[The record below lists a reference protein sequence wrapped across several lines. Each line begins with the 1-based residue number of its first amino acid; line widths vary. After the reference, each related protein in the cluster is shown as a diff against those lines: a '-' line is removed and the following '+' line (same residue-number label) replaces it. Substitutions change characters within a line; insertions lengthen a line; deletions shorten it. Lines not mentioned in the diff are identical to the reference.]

1 MAAKG
6 NHVKGRGII
15 IDPLRAGTLEQFV
28 ARDRPAAGG
37 PRILRTTWEC
47 INCGNYI
54 ASTRGISRC
63 PKCGSNE
70 IVKMTELVP
79 LRQAPIKF
87 KETLD
92 DFDEPEDV

>member
-1 MAAKG
+1 MS
-6 NHVKGRGII
+6 NSSQ
-15 IDPLRAGTLEQFV
+15 GTV
-28 ARDRPAAGG
+28 RPQR

-63 PKCGSNE
+63 PKCSFNE

-79 LRQAPIKF
+79 LRQAPVKF

-92 DFDEPEDV
+92 DFDSVDPDSV